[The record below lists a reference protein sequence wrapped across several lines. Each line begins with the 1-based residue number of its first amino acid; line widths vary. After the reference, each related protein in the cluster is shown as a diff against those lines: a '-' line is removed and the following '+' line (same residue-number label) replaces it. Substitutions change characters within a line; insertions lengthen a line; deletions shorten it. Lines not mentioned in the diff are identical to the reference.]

1 MWSPKSIN
9 PFTSLPSCSLFC
21 PKCKHFLSGR
31 LQSST
36 CQVQAWRTRRKSR
49 LSSLRRRVQERK
61 IALVTESWRSRE
73 RLALVASSFQS
84 IQVSRASIRMLRFQ
98 RWASVCA
105 YESPLVVHCVLCV
118 LQMKILESQSP
129 YCPVSG
135 SVVQWC
141 LDSSLCR
148 FWLQSLDIRSPLS
161 MLHSLHLDCW
171 TAFLCRK
178 DFTWLTSWVLL
189 AVALVVKYWWKCWV
203 PYLLSLETL
212 LWMRISF
219 FYKLEIPASVGFGHK
234 LTCFLFV

>member
-31 LQSST
+31 LQDST

-61 IALVTESWRSRE
+61 MALVTESRRSRE

-84 IQVSRASIRMLRFQ
+84 IQVSRTSIRDAEVSKVNEHLCLRV
-98 RWASVCA
+98 STCA
-105 YESPLVVHCVLCV
+105 LCV

-129 YCPVSG
+129 YCPMSG
-135 SVVQWC
+135 SVMQWC
-141 LDSSLCR
+141 LASLLWH
-148 FWLQSLDIRSPLS
+148 FWLQSLDIRSLLF

-189 AVALVVKYWWKCWV
+189 AVALIVKYWWKCWV
-203 PYLLSLETL
+203 PYLLSLETA

-219 FYKLEIPASVGFGHK
+219 F
-234 LTCFLFV
+234 TN